1 MDIVLIQGKS
11 IRIEIDET
19 MPFIEIRAIAS
30 SSQAHQLESSTATI
44 RAEFSIQPP
53 LEIEKEYYHG
63 KYRSSN
69 HAITFGRE
77 FRDKVGLLRTA
88 LTVFTKALKT
98 ILIVGD
104 RKCGKT
110 TACKFI
116 ANSLSSHGDVY
127 FLDTDCGQPLNQMPG
142 FLHLTKVHQESV
154 SNSTVWRGQQIPH
167 ECLVS
172 KYIGDFS
179 HEHFP
184 TIWLSQVAE
193 LAKIVKEK
201 HLHGTLIVNTGGA
214 IRGSAMEGLQGL
226 IRLFKP
232 QVIFELVAK
241 PDSIVKHLPGG
252 RQYNHISSRSDCVS
266 SKISV
271 LTARSLLP
279 DKLRDK
285 FGHMKDIRNT
295 SLVHY
300 FERSCLHYSIGI
312 DKIILTVLQ
321 NDQRE
326 TSRLQGAPAEQT
338 ALLLV
343 GSICS
348 AETVDGSEIPIL
360 IEDCDPE
367 NRILKIRIQ
376 SDKLCE
382 LPETSIKI
390 TKSVYSSLDLTL
402 ASITENWQDEIER
415 VGVIGK
421 RIGWYGPVLGVG
433 AKNLRRKVSSRKK

>member
-1 MDIVLIQGKS
+1 MDITLTQGKS
-11 IRIEIDET
+11 IKIEIDET
-19 MPFIEIRAIAS
+19 MPFIEIRAMAS
-30 SSQAHQLESSTATI
+30 SSQAHKMESSTATI
-44 RAEFSIQPP
+44 RAENSIQPP

-63 KYRSSN
+63 KFKSSN

-77 FRDKVGLLRTA
+77 FRDKVSLLRTA
-88 LTVFTKALKT
+88 LTVFTKPLKT

-110 TACKFI
+110 TACKYI
-116 ANSLSSHGDVY
+116 ANGLSGNGDVY
-127 FLDTDCGQPLNQMPG
+127 YLDTDCGQPLDHMPG
-142 FLHLTKVHQESV
+142 FLHLIKVRQDSV
-154 SNSTVWRGQQIPH
+154 SNSTVWRGQLIPH
-167 ECLVS
+167 ESLMS
-172 KYIGDFS
+172 KYVGDFS

-184 TIWLSQVAE
+184 TIWLSQIAE
-193 LAKIVKEK
+193 LAKTVKEK

-226 IRLFKP
+226 IKLFKP

-271 LTARSLLP
+271 LTARSLLT
-279 DKLRDK
+279 DRLRES
-285 FGHMKDIRNT
+285 FGPMKDIRNT
-295 SLVHY
+295 SMLTY
-300 FERSCLHYSIGI
+300 FEKKCLRYTLNI
-312 DKIILTVLQ
+312 DNISLTLLQ
-321 NDQRE
+321 NDQRI
-326 TSRLQGAPAEQT
+326 TSKLHTVPIEQT
-338 ALLLV
+338 ALLLL
-343 GSICS
+343 GSICA
-348 AETVDGSEIPIL
+348 AESIEGSEFPVL

-367 NRILKIRIQ
+367 KRLLTLRIQ

-382 LPETSIKI
+382 LPEDFIRI

-402 ASITENWQDEIER
+402 PSITENWQEEIER
-415 VGVIGK
+415 VGILGK
-421 RIGWYGPVLGVG
+421 KIGWYGPVLGVG